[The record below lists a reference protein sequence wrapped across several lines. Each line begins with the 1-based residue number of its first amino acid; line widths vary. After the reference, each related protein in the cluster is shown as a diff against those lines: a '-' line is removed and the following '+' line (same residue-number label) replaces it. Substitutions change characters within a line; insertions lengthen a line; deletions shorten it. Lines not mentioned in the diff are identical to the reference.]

1 MTAKAEIAKFI
12 AQVED
17 CITNGQY
24 KAIETDKVELKD
36 LSGGDDWK
44 ELYKTTCAFLNS
56 KGGIIIIGINEN
68 RLERKYTLTGYSD
81 GNEDKL
87 KSLPKQ
93 FTDDSGKA
101 CDLSEYIRP
110 DSFEIIEVMGKRLC
124 AVFVEKLPE
133 DQKFVLFKGIAYE
146 RNLTGDHK
154 ISPENIIRQ
163 KELRKELELSRELT
177 PVPDATIENI
187 DIDKINDYIQRLNQ
201 DIKVETYKSDVIS
214 SVSFLERKKFIV
226 KEKPTLLGML
236 VCGNHIHDFIGA
248 RCQVD
253 CFVESPEKI
262 AENKKSYRDNI
273 IQLLERSY
281 SFIIS
286 SISTGI
292 SVERGGTR
300 ILEYPER
307 LIRETINNALAHRD
321 YSVNRF
327 VNVTVNPGKTI
338 EIRNPGKFRE
348 EQIIRVEGEFPLRRI
363 IPVPKATNPRLADIL
378 KYFDRWEGKGWGM
391 SSLTNA
397 ALNND
402 IDLPWYF
409 LYSDND
415 IGLFIPKGRV
425 LDDEIKGWLKIFSK
439 YILSKTNGYSL
450 NAEQETALAYFLK
463 SERFNKQE
471 KYTIALTPDNN
482 HFSVIKELE
491 GWGLIYKHPKSPQLH
506 PIYLVDRQLIQSDF
520 TKELRDIFG
529 GDYDELGKLYK
540 EVLNVVYHFNEFSLA
555 INDINA
561 AQVGDFLY
569 YKQNPRILDVK
580 HYNDYKRRI
589 RTIIKNLTN
598 KKFLLQEKEKGRKY
612 YMINRAYQRTQSLFD
627 KT

>member
-93 FTDDSGKA
+93 FTDDSGKV

-110 DSFEIIEVMGKRLC
+110 DSFEIIEFMGKRLC

-154 ISPENIIRQ
+154 ISPENVIRQ

-177 PVPDATIENI
+177 PVPDATIDNI

-214 SVSFLERKKFIV
+214 AVSFLERKKFIV

-236 VCGNHIHDFIGA
+236 VCGNHIHDIIGA

-327 VNVTVNPGKTI
+327 VIVTVNPGKTI

-348 EQIIRVEGEFPLRRI
+348 EQIIRVEGEFPLRRV

-415 IGLFIPKGRV
+415 IGLFIPKGKV

-450 NAEQETALAYFLK
+450 NTEQETALAYFLK

-482 HFSVIKELE
+482 HFSVINELE

-506 PIYLVDRQLIQSDF
+506 PIYLVDRQLLQSDF

-598 KKFLLQEKEKGRKY
+598 KRFLLQEKEKGRKY
-612 YMINRAYQRTQSLFD
+612 YTINRDYERTQSLFD